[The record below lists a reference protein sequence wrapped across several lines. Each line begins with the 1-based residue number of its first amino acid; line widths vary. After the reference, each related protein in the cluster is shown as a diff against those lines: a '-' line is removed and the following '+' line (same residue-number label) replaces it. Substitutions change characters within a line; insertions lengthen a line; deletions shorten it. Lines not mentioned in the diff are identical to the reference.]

1 MFCILWSL
9 NSRFISLSERS
20 EFGPAIIMYN
30 KHEDIPFHFY
40 KDMIDMKMYLILHCR
55 DML

>member
-9 NSRFISLSERS
+9 NSRSNSLSERI

-30 KHEDIPFHFY
+30 KHEDIPFHFI
-40 KDMIDMKMYLILHCR
+40 KIWLICKCT
-55 DML
+55 